1 MRCDTQIYF
10 VTDGK
15 RTMVTDRNDSD
26 YGGYRDEAS
35 VEVGRMADVT
45 DTQTSTQQLVYGRLH
60 EASRTVRLN
69 GHYLDPFDH
78 IRIVDRNTGGSKL
91 YDVDASRHLR
101 HRSVFICHEVK

>member
-15 RTMVTDRNDSD
+15 RELVTDPQDEN
-26 YGGYRDEAS
+26 YGGYTETAAS
-35 VEVGRMADVT
+35 EIGRLADVT

-69 GHYLDPFDH
+69 GLYQEPFDN
-78 IRIVDRNTGGSKL
+78 IRIVDRETGASKL
-91 YDVDASRHLR
+91 FDVDASRHLR

>member
-10 VTDGK
+10 VTDGV
-15 RTMVTDRNDSD
+15 RTMITDRNDPE
-26 YGGYRDEAS
+26 YGGYTDGES

-45 DTQTSTQQLVYGRLH
+45 DTQTTTQQLVYGKLH

-69 GHYLDPFDH
+69 GQYLDPFDH
-78 IRIVDRNTGGSKL
+78 IRIIDREAGTSKL

>member
-10 VTDGK
+10 VTDDE
-15 RTMVTDRNDSD
+15 RTMITDHSDPD
-26 YGGYRDEAS
+26 YGGYTDGTPLET
-35 VEVGRMADVT
+35 GRMADVT

-78 IRIVDRNTGGSKL
+78 IRIVDRNTGDSKL
-91 YDVDASRHLR
+91 YDVDALRHLR
-101 HRSVFICHEVK
+101 HRSVFICHEVN